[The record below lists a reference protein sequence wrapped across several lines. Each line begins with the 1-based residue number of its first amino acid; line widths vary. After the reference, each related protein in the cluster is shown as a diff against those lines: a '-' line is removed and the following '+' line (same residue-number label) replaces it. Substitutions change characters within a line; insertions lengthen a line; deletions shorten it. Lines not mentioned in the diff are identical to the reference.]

1 MAATDHFASEDLSAG
16 PATRRLGRPMVWH
29 PDTLEV
35 VQGLARIEEIER
47 FRYSIYVAE
56 QHKPLPA
63 ADHRSKRLPDPDD
76 HSAFHFC
83 IRNSAKE
90 LVGYARMH
98 YAEAIPS
105 AEISQL
111 GLADLIQHSPKS
123 LGFLS
128 KVMVDQSLRGRTKA
142 IRLIMTVIQYGCE
155 RFGEAEGAVG
165 HCSSELV
172 PLYTR
177 MGFRPFGASFIDPY
191 VGHQTPM
198 VAIFRDIAH
207 FEECHSPIASIVADL
222 PRLDE
227 ERTASFREYFVAK
240 RAYRESP
247 PARTPSLSSLRK
259 TIHASV
265 PGFQNSRGGITLA

>member
-1 MAATDHFASEDLSAG
+1 MAPSDHLLSQRPGADSA
-16 PATRRLGRPMVWH
+16 PKRLGRPMVWE

-35 VQGLARIEEIER
+35 VEGLANIEEIER

-63 ADHRSKRLPDPDD
+63 ADHRTKRLPDADD

-98 YAEAIPS
+98 YAAAIPS
-105 AEISQL
+105 AEITQL
-111 GLADLIQHSPKS
+111 GLGDLIQHAPKS

-142 IRLIMTVIQYGCE
+142 VRLIMTVIQYGCE

-177 MGFRPFGASFIDPY
+177 MGFRPFGSSFIDPY

-207 FEECHSPIASIVADL
+207 FEECRSPIASIVSDL
-222 PRLDE
+222 PALDDQS
-227 ERTASFREYFVAK
+227 TASFQEYFVSR

-247 PARTPSLSSLRK
+247 PARLPSLSGLRMSM
-259 TIHASV
+259 HAPV
-265 PGFQNSRGGITLA
+265 PSFQSSISGTLA

>member
-1 MAATDHFASEDLSAG
+1 
-16 PATRRLGRPMVWH
+16 
-29 PDTLEV
+29 
-35 VQGLARIEEIER
+35 
-47 FRYSIYVAE
+47 
-56 QHKPLPA
+56 
-63 ADHRSKRLPDPDD
+63 
-76 HSAFHFC
+76 
-83 IRNSAKE
+83 
-90 LVGYARMH
+90 
-98 YAEAIPS
+98 
-105 AEISQL
+105 
-111 GLADLIQHSPKS
+111 
-123 LGFLS
+123 
-128 KVMVDQSLRGRTKA
+128 
-142 IRLIMTVIQYGCE
+142 
-155 RFGEAEGAVG
+155 
-165 HCSSELV
+165 
-172 PLYTR
+172 

-265 PGFQNSRGGITLA
+265 PGFQNSRSGITLA